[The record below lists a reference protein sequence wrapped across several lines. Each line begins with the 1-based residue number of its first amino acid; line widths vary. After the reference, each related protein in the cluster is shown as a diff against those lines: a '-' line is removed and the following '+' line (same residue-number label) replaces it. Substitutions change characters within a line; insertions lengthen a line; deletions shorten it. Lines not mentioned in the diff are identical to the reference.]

1 LDLSGLNPPQ
11 RRAVTTTEGPLLVL
25 AGAGSGKTRVITH
38 RIAWLL
44 AHRVPARA
52 ILAVTFTNKAAAEM
66 KERVVQLVGQGAQ
79 QLTVCTFHAFGAE
92 VLRQHAHRLGWP
104 RRLAIADT
112 SDQIAIVQ
120 RALRERSID
129 GKRDFD
135 PRRILAVISRA
146 KNSGRAPFPEGDA
159 PAEPGRWRAQRAS
172 AGVPL
177 VPGVEAEIAA
187 AEVFPQ
193 YQRALKAQGAVDFD
207 DLLLLPLRLFR
218 EHPEVL
224 GGYVRRFRHLLVDE
238 FQDTNGAQLE
248 LVRQLAGER
257 RNVCAVGDDDQCIYG
272 WRGAE
277 VRNILRFED
286 AFPGTLEVRL
296 EQNYRSVPAVLEAAH
311 GVVSGL
317 PERRAK
323 KLWTTLV
330 GGPKVQLVV
339 VPGEDDE
346 AASVARSIEQ
356 RLARGLRPDDIAVLY
371 RTNGQSRPFEEA
383 FRARSIPY
391 EVVGGAEFFDRRE
404 VRDVLAYLKVLASP
418 ADEVSLLRI
427 VNVPARGI
435 GDVTLE
441 HLVAHARERGL
452 AMAEVL
458 ARPESVPGL
467 TSGAARAVK
476 EFWELIER
484 TRSRLPTE
492 RLSAVA
498 RALLHE
504 VGFEAAARAST
515 SSAASAERRLRGV
528 EGILGSLEQ
537 FERREGRASDLRTYL
552 NRLSLDTR
560 EEEEG
565 PSPARVSL
573 LTLHGAKGLEFKTVF
588 LVGMEEG
595 FLPHGGMQGEPPD
608 LEEERRLC
616 YVGLTRARE
625 ELILTRAA
633 TRLRRGR
640 DVPRTPSRFLADI
653 PEAVLEVTDTT
664 APPPGPPSEA
674 ERSFFRTLKAQLQ
687 KSPPPSSA

>member
-1 LDLSGLNPPQ
+1 
-11 RRAVTTTEGPLLVL
+11 VL
-25 AGAGSGKTRVITH
+25 AGPGSGKTRVITH

-66 KERVVQLVGQGAQ
+66 KERVVRLVGQGAQ

-104 RRLAIADT
+104 RKFAIADT
-112 SDQIAIVQ
+112 SDQIALVQ

-135 PRRILAVISRA
+135 PRRLLSAISRA
-146 KNSGRAPFPEGDA
+146 KNSGRAPTPEGDA
-159 PAEPGRWRAQRAS
+159 PG
-172 AGVPL
+172 
-177 VPGVEAEIAA
+177 EAEVAA
-187 AEVFPQ
+187 AEVFPL

-286 AFPGTLEVRL
+286 AFPGTTEVRL

-323 KLWTTLV
+323 KLWTATV

-339 VPGEDDE
+339 VPGEDGE

-356 RLARGLRPDDIAVLY
+356 RLGRGLRPDDIAVLY

-383 FRARSIPY
+383 FRARGIPY
-391 EVVGGAEFFDRRE
+391 EVVGGTEFFDRRE

-441 HLVAHARERGL
+441 HLVAHARQRGL
-452 AMAEVL
+452 AISQVL
-458 ARPESVPGL
+458 ETPESVPGL
-467 TSGAARAVK
+467 TPGAARAVR
-476 EFWELIER
+476 EFSELIER
-484 TRSRLPTE
+484 ARGRLRTE
-492 RLSAVA
+492 PLSAVT
-498 RALLHE
+498 RGLLHE

-515 SSAASAERRLRGV
+515 ASPASAERRLRGV
-528 EGILGSLEQ
+528 EGVLASLEQ
-537 FERREGRASDLRTYL
+537 FERREGLRPDLRAYL

-560 EEEEG
+560 EEEDG
-565 PSPARVSL
+565 PTAARVTL

-588 LVGMEEG
+588 LVGLEEG
-595 FLPHGGMQGEPPD
+595 FLPHAGMQGEPPD

-653 PEAVLEVTDTT
+653 PEAVLEVSDTT
-664 APPPGPPSEA
+664 APPAGPPSDA
-674 ERSFFRTLKAQLQ
+674 ERSFFRTLRAQLQ

>member
-44 AHRVPARA
+44 AQRVAARA

-66 KERVVQLVGQGAQ
+66 KERVVRLVGQGAQ

-92 VLRQHAHRLGWP
+92 VLRQHAHRVGWP
-104 RRLAIADT
+104 RRFAIADT
-112 SDQIAIVQ
+112 SDQMALVQ

-129 GKRDFD
+129 GKTDFD

-146 KNSGRAPFPEGDA
+146 KNAGRAPVPEGDA
-159 PAEPGRWRAQRAS
+159 PTD
-172 AGVPL
+172 
-177 VPGVEAEIAA
+177 AEIAG
-187 AEVFPQ
+187 AEVFPL

-207 DLLLLPLRLFR
+207 DLLLLPLRLLR

-224 GGYVRRFRHLLVDE
+224 GGYVRRFRHVLVDE

-248 LVRQLAGER
+248 LVRLLAGER

-277 VRNILRFED
+277 VRNILRFEE
-286 AFPGTLEVRL
+286 AFPGATEVRL
-296 EQNYRSVPAVLEAAH
+296 EQNYRSVPAVLEAAD

-323 KLWTTLV
+323 RLWTATV

-339 VPGEDDE
+339 LPGEDDE

-383 FRARSIPY
+383 FRARGIPY
-391 EVVGGAEFFDRRE
+391 EVVGGTEFFDRRE

-452 AMAEVL
+452 GIAEVL
-458 ARPESVPGL
+458 AAPESVPGL
-467 TSGAARAVK
+467 TPGAARAVK
-476 EFWELIER
+476 EFSNLIAR
-484 TRSRLPTE
+484 TRTRLRAEP
-492 RLSAVA
+492 LSNVA
-498 RALLHE
+498 RGLLGDI
-504 VGFEAAARAST
+504 GFEAAARAST
-515 SSAASAERRLRGV
+515 ASAASAERRLRGV
-528 EGILGSLEQ
+528 EGILASLEQ
-537 FERREGRASDLRTYL
+537 FERREGRGSDLRTYL
-552 NRLSLDTR
+552 NRLSLDAR
-560 EEEEG
+560 EEEDG
-565 PSPARVSL
+565 PTPARVAL

-653 PEAVLEVTDTT
+653 PEAVLEVSDTT

-674 ERSFFRTLKAQLQ
+674 ERSFFRTLRAQLQ
-687 KSPPPSSA
+687 KGPPPSTA

>member
-1 LDLSGLNPPQ
+1 
-11 RRAVTTTEGPLLVL
+11 
-25 AGAGSGKTRVITH
+25 
-38 RIAWLL
+38 
-44 AHRVPARA
+44 
-52 ILAVTFTNKAAAEM
+52 
-66 KERVVQLVGQGAQ
+66 VVRLVGSAAQ
-79 QLTVCTFHAFGAE
+79 TLTVSTFHAFGAE
-92 VLRQHAHRLGWP
+92 VLREHVHRLGWP
-104 RRLAIADT
+104 RRFAIADT
-112 SDQIAIVQ
+112 SDQIALVQ

-129 GKRDFD
+129 GKSDFD
-135 PRRILAVISRA
+135 PRRLLTAISRA
-146 KNSGRAPFPEGDA
+146 KNAGRAPTPEGDA
-159 PAEPGRWRAQRAS
+159 PADPGRCRAQSAS

-177 VPGVEAEIAA
+177 VREADAELAA
-187 AEVFPQ
+187 AEVFPL

-224 GGYVRRFRHLLVDE
+224 GGYVRRFRYLLVDE

-277 VRNILRFED
+277 VQNILRFEK
-286 AFPGTLEVRL
+286 AFPGATEVRL

-311 GVVSGL
+311 GVVSQL
-317 PERRAK
+317 PERRPK
-323 KLWTTLV
+323 KLWTEAV
-330 GGPKVQLVV
+330 GGPRVQLVV
-339 VPGEDDE
+339 LPGEDDE
-346 AASVARSIEQ
+346 AAHVARAIEQ
-356 RLARGLRPDDIAVLY
+356 RLARGARPDGLAVLY

-383 FRARSIPY
+383 FRARGIGY

-404 VRDVLAYLKVLASP
+404 VRDVLAYLKVLANP

-435 GDVTLE
+435 GDVTVE
-441 HLVAHARERGL
+441 HLVGHARSRGL
-452 AMAEVL
+452 PLSDVL
-458 ARPESVPGL
+458 DDPGSVPGV
-467 TSGAARAVK
+467 TPGAARAVQ
-476 EFWELIER
+476 EF
-484 TRSRLPTE
+484 SRLIHDTRRRLRSEP
-492 RLSAVA
+492 LSAVT
-498 RALLHE
+498 RGLLGQI
-504 VGFEAAARAST
+504 GFEAAARAGT
-515 SSAASAERRLRGV
+515 RSAAAVDRRLAGV

-537 FERREGRASDLRTYL
+537 FERRDGKRTDLVGYL

-560 EEEEG
+560 EEEDG
-565 PSPARVSL
+565 PGPARVTL
-573 LTLHGAKGLEFKTVF
+573 LTLHGAKGLEFRTVF

-616 YVGLTRARE
+616 YVGITRARD

-653 PEAVLEVTDTT
+653 PAEVLEVSDTT
-664 APPPGPPSEA
+664 IPPPGPPTEA
-674 ERSFFRTLKAQLQ
+674 EQGFFRSLKARLQ
-687 KSPPPSSA
+687 GTPPPSA